1 MENRRLSSHTKMTP
15 DKFIEVKTPSRSS
28 TLHSL
33 QLLPNTT
40 TNSSK
45 FCTPHSIRNRNGTFT
60 SFPIVNTPTPPSRF
74 RKIINPFEA
83 GLTERLHLPLIGSP
97 SLFHRPATPQM
108 CSTQLEFEWTI
119 DEVSSLNPA
128 NVEAHETQFQPI
140 IDPEI
145 EAKAQAAI
153 SSFFKEQII
162 VPSPVDCPL
171 RDQKIILNLNQSYSE
186 CRPAP
191 TKKCKRD
198 GYCQTELTLPPILPK
213 EIEDALR
220 PFFTFTQSQQQTPS
234 KDCDSTVDE
243 AGSNIDGIDHDARNA
258 SFVRKLFQPRV
269 NANDTSSTEY
279 EHDVLLDS
287 PTPRTPELEL
297 RNIRSKR
304 FLTPQGNLNG
314 DGDNDLNQSP
324 LNISL
329 SPVKRESFGCISP
342 ISKVIAITPD
352 INTQQNIDK
361 TIENDSRTSASSLY
375 RSTPERSTIFRSMS
389 SNSINTTTD
398 GAVVQQKLTRSNG
411 CDLKRKSFY
420 LSEER
425 NVNFSYAR
433 SSSES
438 NETGDY
444 SYDDDTH
451 VSHSSYGS
459 QQHPHTP
466 TLNKSKRRRLSV
478 NRKNLSMSF
487 NSFANDNENMSVIE
501 HTEAM
506 TLNARETTTMISSRS
521 SGNGG
526 DGIKINKTDSG
537 FNETDDLV
545 RSKHTQ
551 YKEMGNVDAGN
562 NDNEDIS
569 MTNAF

>member
-1 MENRRLSSHTKMTP
+1 MESSRLSSTSTVMTP
-15 DKFIEVKTPSRSS
+15 GNLNAEKTPNRG
-28 TLHSL
+28 TKFH
-33 QLLPNTT
+33 QIQMLPNASA
-40 TNSSK
+40 NSSK
-45 FCTPHSIRNRNGTFT
+45 FCTPHSIRARNGKFT

-74 RKIINPFEA
+74 RKIVNPFEA

-128 NVEAHETQFQPI
+128 NVEAHETQFQSI

-162 VPSPVDCPL
+162 VPSPDDCPL
-171 RDQKIILNLNQSYSE
+171 RDQKIILNSNNSLTE
-186 CRPAP
+186 CRPV
-191 TKKCKRD
+191 KSKRD
-198 GYCQTELTLPPILPK
+198 GYCQTELTLPPNLPK

-220 PFFTFTQSQQQTPS
+220 PFFTYTQSQQQTPS
-234 KDCDSTVDE
+234 KDYDRPAND
-243 AGSNIDGIDHDARNA
+243 GNIHDNSIDHDARDA
-258 SFVRKLFQPRV
+258 SLRRKLFQTYG

-279 EHDVLLDS
+279 ERDVLLDS
-287 PTPRTPELEL
+287 PAPQTPELEL
-297 RNIRSKR
+297 RNMRSQR
-304 FLTPQGNLNG
+304 FLTPQGQRVSDADENH
-314 DGDNDLNQSP
+314 SP

-342 ISKVIAITPD
+342 ISKVVTITPHA
-352 INTQQNIDK
+352 NQNNSQPNVDK
-361 TIENDSRTSASSLY
+361 TIENVSRTSASSLY
-375 RSTPERSTIFRSMS
+375 RSTPDRSTIFRSMS
-389 SNSINTTTD
+389 SSSINTSIEC
-398 GAVVQQKLTRSNG
+398 ANNQHKVTRSNG
-411 CDLKRKSFY
+411 CDLKRKSFH

-425 NVNFSYAR
+425 NVNFSYVR

-438 NETGDY
+438 MENEDF

-451 VSHSSYGS
+451 ISHSSYGS

-466 TLNKSKRRRLSV
+466 TLNKSKRRRYSV
-478 NRKNLSMSF
+478 SRKNLSLSF
-487 NSFANDNENMSVIE
+487 NSCVNDENMSVIE
-501 HTEAM
+501 HTGAM
-506 TLNARETTTMISSRS
+506 TINACGAATMSRNGC
-521 SGNGG
+521 GNS

-545 RSKHTQ
+545 RTKHTQ
-551 YKEMGNVDAGN
+551 YAETHAVECSGGERDVSMSDA
-562 NDNEDIS
+562 
-569 MTNAF
+569 F